1 MCRILA
7 ATNTIEE
14 IFGQQRGHMDRDSD
28 DVGDVIREERSR
40 GRRPV
45 NTDVERERQLLR
57 QGFLKL
63 IQEGDE
69 RQFLRAIRGLGLQ
82 DESPEFETILKLW
95 RQICERRRRS
105 S

>member
-1 MCRILA
+1 
-7 ATNTIEE
+7 
-14 IFGQQRGHMDRDSD
+14 MDRDSD

-82 DESPEFETILKLW
+82 DESPEFEAILKLW

-105 S
+105 F